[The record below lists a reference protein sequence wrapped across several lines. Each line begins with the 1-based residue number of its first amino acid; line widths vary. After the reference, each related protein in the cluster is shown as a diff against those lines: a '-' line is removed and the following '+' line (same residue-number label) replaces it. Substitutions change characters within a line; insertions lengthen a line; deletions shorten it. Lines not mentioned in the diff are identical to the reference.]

1 MTENLSPD
9 TLATFKDICQLI
21 DQTRQNITVELN
33 QTMRESGFLPADVTD
48 VELGDPYLLTFLG
61 LVDGYSDPD
70 FESAL
75 LSELQKTLMAFGGDF
90 AFMGRKKPITID
102 ERDYYIDLLFFHR
115 GLNCLVVVALKMGEF
130 ETAHTE
136 EMALYLQH
144 LEKHEQLESENAP
157 IGLILCTSKNHE
169 HVELLQLDKSN
180 IRVADY
186 LTLLPPKEVLEEKL
200 HRSIEH
206 ARQRMMLNGSN
217 DDA

>member
-102 ERDYYIDLLFFHR
+102 ERDYFIDLLFFHR
-115 GLNCLVVVALKMGEF
+115 GLNCLVAVALKMGEF
-130 ETAHTE
+130 EAAHKE
-136 EMALYLQH
+136 EMAFYLHH
-144 LEKHEQLESENAP
+144 LEKNEQLENENSP
-157 IGLILCTSKNHE
+157 IGLILCTGKNHE

-200 HRSIEH
+200 HRSIER

>member
-1 MTENLSPD
+1 
-9 TLATFKDICQLI
+9 
-21 DQTRQNITVELN
+21 VELN
-33 QTMRESGFLPADVTD
+33 QTMRESGFLPADVMD

-102 ERDYYIDLLFFHR
+102 ERDYLIDLLFFHR
-115 GLNCLVVVALKMGEF
+115 GLNCLVAVALKMGEF
-130 ETAHTE
+130 EAAHKE
-136 EMALYLQH
+136 EMAIYLHH
-144 LEKHEQLESENAP
+144 LEKNEQLESENAP
-157 IGLILCTSKNHE
+157 IGLIFYTGKNHE
-169 HVELLQLDKSN
+169 QVELLQLDKSN

-200 HRSIEH
+200 HRSIER